1 VAPRRTRSAKV
12 KVILSAIF
20 TTALNDQIVFLH
32 PCKGVKVPPTPSK
45 PLTIVTPE
53 QFDAIYHA
61 LPDAMSRL
69 LVETDIE
76 SGLRWGEL
84 AELRAGDLD
93 LTTGILTVTRTVMEL
108 NPKYHPTGGR
118 FLVKPYPKNTK

>member
-1 VAPRRTRSAKV
+1 MKENGASPHAIDKA

-32 PCKGVKVPPTPSK
+32 PCKGVKVPPTPRK

-53 QFDAIYHA
+53 QFDAIYQA

-93 LTTGILTVTRTVMEL
+93 LTTGILTVTRT
-108 NPKYHPTGGR
+108 
-118 FLVKPYPKNTK
+118 

>member
-1 VAPRRTRSAKV
+1 V
-12 KVILSAIF
+12 
-20 TTALNDQIVFLH
+20 LNDQIVFLH
-32 PCKGVKVPPTPSK
+32 PCKGVKVPPKPSK

-53 QFDAIYHA
+53 QFDAIHQA

-84 AELRAGDLD
+84 AELRVGDLMF
-93 LTTGILTVTRTVMEL
+93 LTAKRPSAGSCAPLL
-108 NPKYHPTGGR
+108 SGGSG
-118 FLVKPYPKNTK
+118 